1 MDSFSPGD
9 ISVTKFTVTSS
20 RGTLD
25 LSQSFTS
32 ASIYESIFT
41 PGIVADITINDT
53 KDVLGALKIFGDE
66 VVEIVMS
73 TPGGVTANYKLG
85 VHSLEGVTSI
95 TSSLKSKT
103 YVLKTVSEEALYAKN
118 NYVQKSFNTQIS
130 EIVKK
135 VHTDYLHSKKTI
147 EVEDTKGSQKI
158 IFPQLSPYKAIDLV
172 RRRAIS
178 NENKSSL
185 YVYFETRSGEQQVF
199 KFVTIEKLFK
209 GSSVK
214 TFQHSDAIN
223 NSISTQNDNQIL
235 CLEIPNQFN
244 STDRIQVG
252 GEMAVSRYNMQTQ
265 KYETKKYTPS
275 LKDYTSGGSGE
286 MNSSEFTNKYRKAK
300 GQAAPKQLYIGEDT
314 SARPNTHIPTNSADQ
329 QAYMSALMQNSVKL
343 RVPGDLNI
351 KAGDVITANIPKKT
365 STTENVSM
373 DPILSGKFLVSRIH
387 HDIGLAGDKP
397 RYTCVIECIKGNP
410 ESGV

>member
-1 MDSFSPGD
+1 MESFSPGD
-9 ISVTKFTVTSS
+9 ISVTKFTISSS
-20 RGTLD
+20 RGTID
-25 LSQSFTS
+25 LAQSFVS

-53 KDVLGALKIFGDE
+53 KDMLGSVKLFGDE
-66 VVEIVMS
+66 VVDITMA
-73 TPGGVTANYKLG
+73 TPGGVTTNYKLG

-135 VHTDYLHSKKTI
+135 LHTDYLHSKKTL

-158 IFPQLSPYKAIDLV
+158 IFPQYSPYKAIDMV

-185 YVYFETRSGEQQVF
+185 YVYFETRSGDQQIF

-214 TFQHSDAIN
+214 TFQHSDAL
-223 NSISTQNDNQIL
+223 NSDLSNQSDNQIL

-244 STDRIQVG
+244 STDRIQTG
-252 GEMAVSRYNMQTQ
+252 GEMIVSRYNMQTQ
-265 KYETKKYTPS
+265 TYETKKYTPK
-275 LKDYTSGGSGE
+275 LKDYQSGGTGE
-286 MNSSEFTNKYRKAK
+286 MNSSEFTDKYRKPK

-314 SARPNTHIPTNSADQ
+314 SARPNTHIPTGAADQ

-365 STTENVSM
+365 ATTENVSM
-373 DPILSGKFLVSRIH
+373 DPILTGKFLVSRIH
-387 HDIGLAGDKP
+387 HDIGLAGEKP